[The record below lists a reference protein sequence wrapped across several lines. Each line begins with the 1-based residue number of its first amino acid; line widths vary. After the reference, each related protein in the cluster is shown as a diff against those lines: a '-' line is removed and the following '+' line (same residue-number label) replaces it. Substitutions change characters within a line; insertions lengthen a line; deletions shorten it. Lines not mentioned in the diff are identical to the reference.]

1 MPLIVK
7 DYTWEET
14 DSMVWI
20 TVPLKGVKA
29 NKVDITSC
37 EQYLK
42 VSYPPYLFECLL
54 AAVVDC
60 TKGSAQVGNGAVTFK
75 LYKKEPVLWRTLR
88 HPDADDK
95 EIMKQKREE
104 AQEELKKRLEEQQTK
119 QAETKREHEKLA
131 INEMMKLEEQERS
144 RISNIKESERQKA
157 TEDLEKWKEEQQI
170 LAQKEKEKMLEAQRE
185 QVEAEKE
192 RDREERRRL
201 RKARAGNIFEKEG
214 KDGRAPP
221 RENGKI
227 VVKHTPRVFPTP
239 VRESQTEQE
248 EEWLRKQAEA
258 KRSIELS
265 MDADLK
271 EEEKNPQWLQD
282 KGNSFFTSGDYQ
294 AAINAYTHAIRM
306 TPKLPSLYSNRAACH
321 LKLRNFFKCIEDC
334 SKAMDLLFPAVPQ
347 NASSRCKALVR
358 RGTAFCQ
365 LELYVEGLRDY
376 EAALQIDPNNKALA
390 ADAER
395 MRHIIQATAEV

>member
-1 MPLIVK
+1 MPLVVK
-7 DYTWEET
+7 DYSWEET
-14 DSMVWI
+14 DVMVWI
-20 TVPLKGVKA
+20 TVPLKGVKS

-37 EQYLK
+37 ENYLK

-54 AAVVDC
+54 AAAVDC

-75 LYKKEPVLWRTLR
+75 LYKKEAVLWYSLQ
-88 HPDADDK
+88 HPDAENK
-95 EIMKQKREE
+95 EVMKMKREE
-104 AQEELKKRLEEQQTK
+104 AQEEIRNRLEEQSK
-119 QAETKREHEKLA
+119 EIAETKRQHEKLA
-131 INEMMKLEEQERS
+131 INEMMKLEEEERS
-144 RISNIKESERQKA
+144 RISEIKESERQKA
-157 TEDLEKWKEEQQI
+157 TEDLERWKEEQKL
-170 LAQKEKEKMLEAQRE
+170 LAAKEKERMLEAQKQ

-192 RDREERRRL
+192 RDREDRKKQ
-201 RKARAGNIFEKEG
+201 RKARSANIFEKQS
-214 KDGRAPP
+214 KDGAAPP
-221 RENGKI
+221 RDNGKI

-239 VRESQTEQE
+239 GRESQSEQE

-265 MDADLK
+265 LDADLK

-282 KGNSFFTSGDYQ
+282 KGNSFFASGDYK

-306 TPKLPSLYSNRAACH
+306 TPKLPALYSNRAACH

-358 RGTAFCQ
+358 RGTAFCE
-365 LELYVEGLRDY
+365 LELYVEG
-376 EAALQIDPNNKALA
+376 E
-390 ADAER
+390 
-395 MRHIIQATAEV
+395 